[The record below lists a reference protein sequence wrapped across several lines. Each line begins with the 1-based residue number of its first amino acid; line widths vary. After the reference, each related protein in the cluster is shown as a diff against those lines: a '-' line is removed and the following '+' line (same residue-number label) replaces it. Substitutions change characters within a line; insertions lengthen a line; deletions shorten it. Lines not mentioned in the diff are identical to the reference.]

1 MLAIGGGVI
10 PFPLTPDEKGSYLDL
25 PIFHGSIAPSTQ
37 MASYD
42 PKRNAWSTGMFATTR
57 KDIADAYGRSRGTP
71 DYHIREYRIPKSLKY
86 FRVLD
91 FADQFA
97 GYSPKS
103 QQVIGPFA
111 RKRLTDFLTS
121 LAKFHGVDPDKSLSL
136 SNTPYKDDPYPYEFP
151 PTTTQKGHSSVR
163 SMAENLTTPINF
175 VFSNLLLKYIKAN
188 ILDDPSNDHAQQT
201 NKNRIASLLDNPID
215 DQLAEHIAAV
225 LGYDGYHLPETI
237 IESTGE
243 NSETQKGVYTTFPHA
258 LHKLRLVGI
267 HQKEEPSFEKSLGD
281 PTPTEAN
288 EEIAQHLARPRAVP
302 SYMDPAYTGSS
313 ERIVQQLREDHA
325 AIAAPFLQKRTDM
338 PSLGVSHLLRIGHGT
353 EATGIPF
360 LTADA
365 PTLPIDQY
373 HKSPVY
379 HGTTVSPEHFSQI
392 DPSLFNRSAYAT
404 GFYVS
409 PERFVADD
417 YAHSRELFKTKS
429 HVREYLV
436 PKKLKLF
443 FGGDHITANGILPS
457 PSNPDT
463 SFDHKNLK
471 NAVNFLLEIARFH
484 GVDPDKPEDFADMRQ
499 GSQSQPAGGH
509 VSWRYH
515 DTRHFWDYLQS
526 MLDEHAQRHGEK
538 ASDIDPKDQTLR
550 SVFAKIQ
557 APNQLYSVATGLW
570 DVLRHGRVNRPEI
583 QGVPTDVRRP
593 LGSDLISHALSI
605 AGYDGFAD
613 GAGPHLHDQSIVSIF
628 PHAVHTLFH
637 SRNLPLIETELGK
650 ALGTGSSIEPTSP
663 HNQEIH
669 PIVNPEYSFD
679 RIVKEHTTGVSE
691 PGNDGRRTS
700 DMLNRLGRQMQES
713 VARIAAHSLLAS
725 RGISP
730 EGFVSTLRLGHET
743 PTPDD
748 ALWQPKPASSPSK
761 VPELKERQYYR
772 LPLFHGTSASR
783 HSFGSIDSKKLL
795 YGALG
800 PGFYL
805 TPDLSM
811 ASDFVDHNTRG
822 NAASAGSIRRYRIP
836 RDFKLFDYNKHL
848 QSFYGVPEVSEF
860 APKTKE
866 NILGFLQKLA
876 EFHGVDIDKKYNYND
891 TDELAPHIMRF
902 IKKITNYDIPKD
914 TENKYKGYSY
924 GMRKEGLID
933 DKYDGKTITLRDIL
947 SSQLR
952 NASDLYAHSDL
963 IKHLLL
969 QDIANNT
976 DNKLNKQFSHDAS
989 GKSLAAIKVKDT
1001 SGKKISLLEAKRN
1014 FIQQHG
1020 VYSMGLDLRG
1030 HLLALAG
1037 YDGVHTGVNFDP
1049 LPQDDVHPGSLSRQE
1064 QLEHWT
1070 SPKSHNRTE
1079 MTIFPHAIH
1088 RLVYTGTPRKLKKSG
1103 LQKSSPESLPP
1114 MRSLPPM
1121 PSEARTHE
1129 MLQVPATVDPHYGV
1143 PLYAQPLYAMNSF
1156 QSHAGR
1162 RSVTSQFV
1170 RIRRQ
1175 ELEQISRLLGSTLA
1189 KRSPHISSTSLRDLM
1204 RIGHSTH
1211 EHDVSI
1217 GSHEREIPQE
1227 SPSGAMP
1234 FYHGTTVSSNEYARP
1249 DPAFMQTGIDGMG
1262 LYLTHKFD
1270 LARSYADSATA
1281 NGRRFKNDGTPIIG
1295 HVREYTIPA
1304 SLKLA
1309 PTAPN
1314 GHADRDNYILKQEHL
1329 DGLYDFFSKL
1339 SKFYGIDPDK
1349 KFDPNFKDDESN
1361 YSTDIIYSKSDL
1373 NRDMAAV
1380 FHSFRRRAKEPSTSF
1395 TLRDL
1400 FDFKKYSPA
1409 PYASL
1414 NLIQL
1419 ARYMSKNLMY
1429 DPENIHHDMFRR
1441 DKNGKLLSDEEL
1453 KEKQKLYEENDDEA
1467 LFKDTMWGHMLASM
1481 GYDGAAHKDRVVI
1494 LPHAINK
1501 LNLERIHSL

>member
-1 MLAIGGGVI
+1 M
-10 PFPLTPDEKGSYLDL
+10 
-25 PIFHGSIAPSTQ
+25 
-37 MASYD
+37 
-42 PKRNAWSTGMFATTR
+42 
-57 KDIADAYGRSRGTP
+57 
-71 DYHIREYRIPKSLKY
+71 
-86 FRVLD
+86 
-91 FADQFA
+91 
-97 GYSPKS
+97 
-103 QQVIGPFA
+103 
-111 RKRLTDFLTS
+111 
-121 LAKFHGVDPDKSLSL
+121 
-136 SNTPYKDDPYPYEFP
+136 
-151 PTTTQKGHSSVR
+151 
-163 SMAENLTTPINF
+163 
-175 VFSNLLLKYIKAN
+175 
-188 ILDDPSNDHAQQT
+188 
-201 NKNRIASLLDNPID
+201 
-215 DQLAEHIAAV
+215 
-225 LGYDGYHLPETI
+225 
-237 IESTGE
+237 
-243 NSETQKGVYTTFPHA
+243 
-258 LHKLRLVGI
+258 
-267 HQKEEPSFEKSLGD
+267 
-281 PTPTEAN
+281 
-288 EEIAQHLARPRAVP
+288 
-302 SYMDPAYTGSS
+302 
-313 ERIVQQLREDHA
+313 
-325 AIAAPFLQKRTDM
+325 
-338 PSLGVSHLLRIGHGT
+338 
-353 EATGIPF
+353 
-360 LTADA
+360 
-365 PTLPIDQY
+365 
-373 HKSPVY
+373 Y

-499 GSQSQPAGGH
+499 GSQSQPLGGH

-526 MLDEHAQRHGEK
+526 ILDEHAQRHGEK

-650 ALGTGSSIEPTSP
+650 ALGTGSPIEPTSP

-836 RDFKLFDYNKHL
+836 RDFKLFDYNTHL
-848 QSFYGVPEVSEF
+848 QLFSGVPEVSEF

-891 TDELAPHIMRF
+891 IDELAPHIMRF

-914 TENKYKGYSY
+914 TENKYNGYSY

-963 IKHLLL
+963 IKHLFLR
-969 QDIANNT
+969 DIANNAY
-976 DNKLNKQFSHDAS
+976 NKLNKQFSHDAS
-989 GKSLAAIKVKDT
+989 GKSLAAIKIKDT

-1114 MRSLPPM
+1114 M

-1129 MLQVPATVDPHYGV
+1129 MLPPELRERTQEMLKVPAMVDPWYTSPETLSGPSGAFAMRTQLREQVSRVAASTIASLRKLPAAGV
-1143 PLYAQPLYAMNSF
+1143 
-1156 QSHAGR
+1156 
-1162 RSVTSQFV
+1162 
-1170 RIRRQ
+1170 
-1175 ELEQISRLLGSTLA
+1175 
-1189 KRSPHISSTSLRDLM
+1189 RDLM
-1204 RIGHSTH
+1204 RLGHATH
-1211 EHDVSI
+1211 EPDVDITSADRQP
-1217 GSHEREIPQE
+1217 EE
-1227 SPSGAMP
+1227 SPNTGTMY
-1234 FYHGTTVSSNEYARP
+1234 FHGTNVDPMSFLRP
-1249 DPAFMQTGIDGMG
+1249 DPKHFATGVYGSG
-1262 LYLTHKFD
+1262 FYLTPNYH
-1270 LARSYADSATA
+1270 TA
-1281 NGRRFKNDGTPIIG
+1281 LGYKDRPSGEKSG
-1295 HVREYTIPA
+1295 HIRKYTLPS
-1304 SLKLA
+1304 SLKLCDLA
-1309 PTAPN
+1309 IGEKTDQQIQERYKN
-1314 GHADRDNYILKQEHL
+1314 FTKQHL
-1329 DGLYDFFSKL
+1329 DGLKKFYTNL
-1339 SKFYGIDPDK
+1339 AQFYGINPQK
-1349 KFDPNFKDDESN
+1349 KFTFSYESTRPP
-1361 YSTDIIYSKSDL
+1361 SHDSFDL
-1373 NRDMAAV
+1373 
-1380 FHSFRRRAKEPSTSF
+1380 E
-1395 TLRDL
+1395 
-1400 FDFKKYSPA
+1400 
-1409 PYASL
+1409 
-1414 NLIQL
+1414 
-1419 ARYMSKNLMY
+1419 
-1429 DPENIHHDMFRR
+1429 HHL
-1441 DKNGKLLSDEEL
+1441 GKLLSTFQYHTITQNDHKKQFTLEDLFDSKKFNPYYTMMPPHPRVFARQLRNLHTMMALNMRFDPSNAYYDTFIRDEHGNLLSKDALDSKRRQICSEVVSFP
-1453 KEKQKLYEENDDEA
+1453 EEDLES
-1467 LFKDTMWGHMLASM
+1467 HMFAAM
-1481 GYDGAAHKDRVVI
+1481 GYDGLKTDSTGNIVI
-1494 LPHAINK
+1494 FPHAVHK
-1501 LNLERIHSL
+1501 LRFHGVAGSQDVSYR